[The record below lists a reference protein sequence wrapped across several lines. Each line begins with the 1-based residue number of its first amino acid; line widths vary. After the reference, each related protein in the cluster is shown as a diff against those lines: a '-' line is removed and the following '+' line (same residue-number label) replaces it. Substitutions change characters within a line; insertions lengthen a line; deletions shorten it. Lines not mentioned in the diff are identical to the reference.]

1 MERSC
6 KFCCSTISIIVIL
19 VSVGYIAIRIV
30 DNIQDLSKKDENL
43 YLLVIIMLCILYL
56 IFAFLLIRALLK
68 SAKYFSKL
76 DVLENL
82 MKSGK
87 DNDNELIKKYCD
99 TPVDL

>member
-43 YLLVIIMLCILYL
+43 
-56 IFAFLLIRALLK
+56 
-68 SAKYFSKL
+68 
-76 DVLENL
+76 
-82 MKSGK
+82 
-87 DNDNELIKKYCD
+87 
-99 TPVDL
+99 